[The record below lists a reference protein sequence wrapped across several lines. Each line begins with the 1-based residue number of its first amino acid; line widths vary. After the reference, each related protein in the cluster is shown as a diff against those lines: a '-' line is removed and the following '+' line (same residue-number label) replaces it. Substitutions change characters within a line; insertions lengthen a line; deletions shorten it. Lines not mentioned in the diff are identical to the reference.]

1 MKKQMKLMVIAAA
14 VVTIVLAY
22 LLLAGRRTQ
31 CDTIFE
37 QTATRVGGNLDI
49 IKNKGE
55 LFVGREQVQALT
67 EGAQKVGLH
76 LKSCCLSQQ
85 TGNMT
90 HDEFQDCINGAKDYE
105 SKVLLVTKLI
115 NEAQAAKNQGNE
127 ELAQQKAGQA
137 REAVSA
143 VTSASSELGKTA
155 ANLSSDPVSIK
166 SAEQEPNNTILQ
178 ANAAEMGTTISGE
191 VSTPDDQDFF
201 KFSYKDPKNR
211 RDLLRLHIENRSTTL
226 QPQFQVYNE
235 DKSSLQNWSGANAAG
250 ANLDF
255 SFVAE
260 PGRTYYVAVGS
271 YSGTGKYALSLIPQ
285 KAYDQFEPNED
296 AFTATPIRLGQTIDA
311 NIMDNKD
318 VDWYRLSGVQGKTVT
333 VHLENLS
340 DALQPQIQIRNGD
353 KSVLQD
359 WNGANAPGANLEINF
374 PAESG
379 KDYFVIVGSYSN
391 AGKYKLTTH

>member
-1 MKKQMKLMVIAAA
+1 
-14 VVTIVLAY
+14 
-22 LLLAGRRTQ
+22 
-31 CDTIFE
+31 
-37 QTATRVGGNLDI
+37 
-49 IKNKGE
+49 
-55 LFVGREQVQALT
+55 
-67 EGAQKVGLH
+67 
-76 LKSCCLSQQ
+76 
-85 TGNMT
+85 
-90 HDEFQDCINGAKDYE
+90 
-105 SKVLLVTKLI
+105 LVANLI

-178 ANAAEMGTTISGE
+178 ANAAEMGATISGE
-191 VSTPDDQDFF
+191 ISTPDDQDFF

-235 DKSSLQNWSGANAAG
+235 DKSSLQTWSAANAAG

-260 PGRTYYVAVGS
+260 PGNTYYVAVGS

-285 KAYDQFEPNED
+285 KAYDQYEPNED
-296 AFTATPIRLGQTIDA
+296 AFAATPIRLGQTIEA
-311 NIMDNKD
+311 NIMDTKD
-318 VDWYRLSGVQGKTVT
+318 MDWYRLSGVQGKTVT

-359 WNGANAPGANLEINF
+359 WSGANASGANLEVTF

>member
-1 MKKQMKLMVIAAA
+1 MKKQMKLIVIAAA

-90 HDEFQDCINGAKDYE
+90 HDEFQDCIKGAKDYE
-105 SKVLLVTKLI
+105 SKVLLVTNLI

-137 REAVSA
+137 REAVGA

-155 ANLSSDPVSIK
+155 ANLSADPVSIK

-178 ANAAEMGTTISGE
+178 ANAAETGTTISAE
-191 VSTPDDQDFF
+191 ISTPDDQDFF
-201 KFSYKDPKNR
+201 KFAYKDPKNR

-260 PGRTYYVAVGS
+260 PGKTYYVAVGS
-271 YSGTGKYALSLIPQ
+271 YSGTGKYTLSLIPQ
-285 KAYDQFEPNED
+285 KAYDQYEPNED
-296 AFTATPIRLGQTIDA
+296 AFTATPIRLGQTIEA
-311 NIMDNKD
+311 NIMDTKD

-359 WNGANAPGANLEINF
+359 WNGANAPGANLEITF

-379 KDYFVIVGSYSN
+379 KDHFVIVGSYSN

>member
-1 MKKQMKLMVIAAA
+1 MKKQMKLIVIAAA

-37 QTATRVGGNLDI
+37 QTATRVGGNLEI

-90 HDEFQDCINGAKDYE
+90 HDEFQDCIKGAKDYE
-105 SKVLLVTKLI
+105 SKVLLVTNLI

-137 REAVSA
+137 REAVGA

-155 ANLSSDPVSIK
+155 ANLSADPVSIK

-178 ANAAEMGTTISGE
+178 ANAAETGTTISAE
-191 VSTPDDQDFF
+191 ISTPDDQDFF
-201 KFSYKDPKNR
+201 KFAYKDPKNR

-260 PGRTYYVAVGS
+260 PGKTYYVAVGS
-271 YSGTGKYALSLIPQ
+271 YSGTGKYTLSLIPQ
-285 KAYDQFEPNED
+285 KAYDQYEPNED
-296 AFTATPIRLGQTIDA
+296 AFTATPIRLGQTIEA
-311 NIMDNKD
+311 NIMDTKD

-359 WNGANAPGANLEINF
+359 WNGANAPGANLEITF

-379 KDYFVIVGSYSN
+379 KDHFVIVGSYSN